1 MSNAPTSSGLH
12 WPRTAEPGS
21 QAPMLGIDS
30 VVADLTRVVLV
41 SLAEAGLL
49 RHTLHA
55 RHGNMAH
62 EPRSGMR
69 VVLRTPAGT

>member
-1 MSNAPTSSGLH
+1 
-12 WPRTAEPGS
+12 
-21 QAPMLGIDS
+21 MLGIDS

-41 SLAEAGLL
+41 SLVEAGLL

-62 EPRSGMR
+62 EPRSGTR